1 MYQSETAQI
10 MRGNKMADVRKMKM
24 DIVDKAEEFAKALS
38 KGKDIMITKSPTG
51 ISVKILTVQ
60 KG

>member
-1 MYQSETAQI
+1 MGE
-10 MRGNKMADVRKMKM
+10 NMADVRKMKM
-24 DIVDKAEEFAKALS
+24 DIVDKAEELAKALS
-38 KGKDIMITKSPTG
+38 KGKDVMITKSPTG